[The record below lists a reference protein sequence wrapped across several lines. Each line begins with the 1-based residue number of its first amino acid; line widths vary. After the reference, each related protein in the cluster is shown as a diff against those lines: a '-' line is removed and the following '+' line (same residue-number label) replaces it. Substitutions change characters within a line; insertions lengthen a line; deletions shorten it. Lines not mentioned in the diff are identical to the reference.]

1 MTLSQCPICNA
12 EAADNA
18 TPERCSTCGWYLES
32 LSIPMTEAMAQ
43 FLASRE
49 EIQITWA
56 RDMWQKVQLQ
66 EDLES
71 MGRDMSLMVR
81 QLRRAHK
88 ERSQLYAQ
96 VLELR
101 ELAEE
106 QAAQIN
112 EAVLKPA
119 TNQDTAAEPTP
130 EAEGNNAENNGRSNG
145 ESSNGTATNGSLSPS
160 SEATLLAAL
169 HTLQRQVQQQ
179 SVLIRNL
186 PHTPG
191 TAPLSAPPFNGEV
204 AKGAAVAGNNGEI
217 TPIDDAPFSDSP
229 FDDDLELTDLAIATD
244 AASGTEDAEPGND
257 ETNETSADSSKA
269 GVSYRKLHKLLA
281 AGKWNDADRETTRLM
296 LKVAGRSSTSWL
308 RIEDIENFPAAD
320 LQAIDRLWVAY
331 SQDQFGFS
339 VQKKLWLD
347 VADDSTS
354 QVEAWCQFGDLL
366 GWLSKKKVGTGLNAP
381 TGHLPSC
388 SSVGVWWSSGLFPQ
402 VLEGCEL

>member
-1 MTLSQCPICNA
+1 MILSQCPICGT
-12 EAADNA
+12 ETSDNA

-32 LSIPMTEAMAQ
+32 LSIPMTEAMSQ

-66 EDLES
+66 EELGS

-88 ERSQLYAQ
+88 ERARLYAQ

-101 ELAEE
+101 ELVKKQAVPIDPVTADPASEEEASSEAAPESSDTKTGDNNAESNG
-106 QAAQIN
+106 Q
-112 EAVLKPA
+112 KSG
-119 TNQDTAAEPTP
+119 
-130 EAEGNNAENNGRSNG
+130 EGNNS
-145 ESSNGTATNGSLSPS
+145 SLSPS

-179 SVLIRNL
+179 SVLIKNL
-186 PHTPG
+186 PHNPGATPLP
-191 TAPLSAPPFNGEV
+191 APLNGEV
-204 AKGAAVAGNNGEI
+204 AEGGAVARNNGAIASTGE
-217 TPIDDAPFSDSP
+217 APFRDSP
-229 FDDDLELTDLAIATD
+229 FDDGLDLTDLAIATD
-244 AASGTEDAEPGND
+244 TALGNEGTESGDD
-257 ETNETSADSSKA
+257 DTSETSADSSKA

-281 AGKWNDADRETTRLM
+281 AGKWNAADRETTRLM
-296 LKVAGRSSTSWL
+296 LKVAGRTSTSWL

-331 SQDQFGFS
+331 SQEQFGFS
-339 VQKKLWLD
+339 VQKRLWLD
-347 VADDSTS
+347 VTDDSTS
-354 QVEAWCQFGDLL
+354 QVEAWCQFGDRL
-366 GWLSKKKVGTGLNAP
+366 GWLSKKKGSTGLKAP

-402 VLEGCEL
+402 VLEGCDL